1 MPPLVAAA
9 GTGLATAIGGGTA
22 LASLGLG
29 ALSGATTLGLGA
41 FGSSE
46 QEQQK
51 QQKQW
56 QISPLAIDLSQKF
69 RPSLSIG
76 GVKDLDLAG
85 RLSRRLA

>member
-9 GTGLATAIGGGTA
+9 GAGLASAVGGGTA

-51 QQKQW
+51 QR